1 MRPLHETEARVEPLH
16 GRRVRRY
23 RVQPLHHRIIDRASI
38 RELSSPPLGI
48 TLALF
53 QVDATVYVVR
63 PGRSNHAVS
72 ETSSFLETRLA

>member
-1 MRPLHETEARVEPLH
+1 M
-16 GRRVRRY
+16 
-23 RVQPLHHRIIDRASI
+23 IILIAI
-38 RELSSPPLGI
+38 IVGI

-72 ETSSFLETRLA
+72 ETSSFLETRLADLTRHQ